1 LTDAN
6 ASRLSQDDAATAA
19 GKVVEWFSR
28 KTSIAGCQIPDWAL
42 VLAVVIVL
50 FLIYFFLI
58 DEFVT

>member
-1 LTDAN
+1 M
-6 ASRLSQDDAATAA
+6 
-19 GKVVEWFSR
+19 EWFSQ
-28 KTSIAGCQIPDWAL
+28 KTAIARYQIPNWAL